1 MRISAN
7 DAFPAN
13 MAISGLFT
21 HSEFQAKGLVHSI
34 MDAAERFVFN
44 DKGAELILL
53 FCPDSLRE
61 FYAERGW
68 RVLTEPIMLKQS
80 DDWTTWSETTMGLFQ
95 TYLKIDDS
103 SVRVNA

>member
-1 MRISAN
+1 
-7 DAFPAN
+7 
-13 MAISGLFT
+13 
-21 HSEFQAKGLVHSI
+21 

-68 RVLTEPIMLKQS
+68 RVLTEPVMLKQS
-80 DDWTTWSETTMGLFQ
+80 DDWTLWSETTMGLFQ

-103 SVRVNA
+103 PVRVNA